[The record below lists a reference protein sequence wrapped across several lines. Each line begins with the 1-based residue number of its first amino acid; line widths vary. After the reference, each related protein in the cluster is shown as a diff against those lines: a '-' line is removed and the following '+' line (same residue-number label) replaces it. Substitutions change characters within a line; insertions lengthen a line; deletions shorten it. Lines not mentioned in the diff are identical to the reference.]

1 MAIVIEG
8 VPVFGGDCPSPF
20 FFSGLQVM
28 KGVLS
33 NHHTWS
39 PALMQLVGD
48 VVPPVLSAVL
58 KNRPACQS
66 GRKNFLL

>member
-20 FFSGLQVM
+20 SPLQVM

-66 GRKNFLL
+66 GRKNSLL